1 MSILNKIAWRK
12 RMDKRL
18 GVIKEI
24 DKLGRIVIPKEIR
37 ERFLFKDIVEI
48 VITDSGVLLQNP
60 GYKLIKIE
68 DIEDKND

>member
-37 ERFLFKDIVEI
+37 ERFLLKDIVEL

-68 DIEDKND
+68 DLEDKND